1 MTGAILAGLLWLAF
15 SWGGRWIALV
25 AAIAGAAVLGDLYA
39 RGRSVGLRPQAPL
52 GLGAVVVL
60 AIVGYLK
67 GDLVSRALV
76 GVVLALVIATFGEAM
91 VRTDRR
97 RLIETVLASVVP
109 TVFVALPVAYL
120 AAMRQMPEGERLV
133 GTLLL
138 CIFAAE
144 ATVRIAG
151 RLTGHGLGG
160 DAAGLSPAGVTRAV
174 AAVVGSL
181 AGSVYA
187 RGLFDPAIAS
197 SRATA
202 IAAVAAVAVAVSQ
215 PVAALLETVAA
226 PGHEKTSRPATI
238 RTATG
243 MLLAVPFAF
252 YSFVLLA
259 R

>member
-1 MTGAILAGLLWLAF
+1 VTSFLLAALLWLGF
-15 SWGGRWIALV
+15 SWGGRWIALMTAV
-25 AAIAGAAVLGDLYA
+25 AGAVVLGDLYS

-52 GLGAVVVL
+52 GLGAVVLL
-60 AIVGYLK
+60 AAVGYWK

-76 GVVLALVIATFGEAM
+76 GVVLALVVATFGEAM

-97 RLIETVLASVVP
+97 RLIETVLASIVP
-109 TVFVALPVAYL
+109 AVFIALPVAYL
-120 AAMRQMPEGERLV
+120 SAMRQMPEGERLV

-144 ATVRIAG
+144 ATVRVAA

-160 DAAGLSPAGVTRAV
+160 DAAGLSPAGVTRA
-174 AAVVGSL
+174 AAAIVGSL
-181 AGSVYA
+181 AGSLYA
-187 RGLFDPAIAS
+187 RGLFDPAIAP
-197 SRATA
+197 SRANA
-202 IAAVAAVAVAVSQ
+202 IAAVAAIAVAVSQ

-226 PGHEKTSRPATI
+226 PGYEKVGRPAVV
-238 RTATG
+238 RAASG